1 MDENFVIPNLA
12 PFFFFDGEEVKSL
25 ASKDRVE
32 QVKLAIDNF
41 LGIVTLKELQ
51 NRLRDYQY
59 HRRRE
64 ISQVDETHLSNLV
77 GKIQSLEKNIS
88 ELESQKK
95 ELEEQKEVIDQ
106 EYQKI
111 QERMLTI
118 GGTDGSITSIKNLAT
133 EINDHQ
139 QKLQKAREDLI
150 ELISSK
156 LSIHLISRKTVTD
169 FLDQVSKEQVTRRWH
184 QDCIALKP
192 QREKFLQSFFS
203 HDSYSPPLSDN
214 QKSQLSDAI
223 NSAWESLF
231 SPPPAN
237 CTEKC
242 IHNYLSDECLNQI
255 HSMYNNSYITIN
267 EIHSRFLDVEVIA
280 KRLEAWHKQMAKLEG
295 LDHSGELVERIKRQ
309 MDEIKV
315 KSEDCITNL
324 DRTRNKLTSD
334 NAELENI
341 KTEFARENKRFLDN
355 APTNYLLH
363 TADKISNFIGRLID
377 ELYKLKINQISEE
390 ITHVF
395 KELSHKHQI
404 DRISLESDATARIW
418 AKDGQELDFDKSA
431 GESQLFATAL
441 LSALASISGAD
452 APLIVDTPLGRL
464 DSLHRK
470 NILNFW
476 TQDHS
481 RQVILLSQDEE
492 IDVEQ
497 YQKLK
502 PHILK
507 AYTLK
512 HIDMGTGAGQTTAHP
527 GYFGDSN
534 DEA

>member
-1 MDENFVIPNLA
+1 
-12 PFFFFDGEEVKSL
+12 
-25 ASKDRVE
+25 
-32 QVKLAIDNF
+32 
-41 LGIVTLKELQ
+41 
-51 NRLRDYQY
+51 
-59 HRRRE
+59 
-64 ISQVDETHLSNLV
+64 
-77 GKIQSLEKNIS
+77 
-88 ELESQKK
+88 
-95 ELEEQKEVIDQ
+95 
-106 EYQKI
+106 
-111 QERMLTI
+111 MLTI

-377 ELYKLKINQISEE
+377 ELYKLKINQFSEE
-390 ITHVF
+390 GGP
-395 KELSHKHQI
+395 K
-404 DRISLESDATARIW
+404 
-418 AKDGQELDFDKSA
+418 LDFDKSA